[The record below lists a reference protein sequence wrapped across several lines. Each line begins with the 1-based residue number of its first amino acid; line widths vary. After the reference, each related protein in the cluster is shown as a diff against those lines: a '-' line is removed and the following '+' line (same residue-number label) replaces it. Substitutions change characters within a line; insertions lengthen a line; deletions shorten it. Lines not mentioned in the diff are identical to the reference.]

1 MVDFLRLENDP
12 EMLSAIGYKELYGE
26 EYGLR
31 KSFSLSNAFDKLE
44 LKYKQTKK
52 NEYKD
57 YKSYLKQN
65 AHKPI
70 LLLLGLFI
78 SLIFLTV

>member
-1 MVDFLRLENDP
+1 MVDFLRLENDT
-12 EMLSAIGYKELYGE
+12 EMLSAIG
-26 EYGLR
+26 
-31 KSFSLSNAFDKLE
+31 
-44 LKYKQTKK
+44 
-52 NEYKD
+52 YKD